1 MPSRLTAFRRAIT
14 VDLNL
19 AAIRSTLTF
28 ARASWISSR
37 SFFIDQPSIRV
48 FAFSAHQEVDVN
60 FVEKARRSDANR

>member
-1 MPSRLTAFRRAIT
+1 MPGRFAAFRTAINA
-14 VDLNL
+14 DSNL

-37 SFFIDQPSIRV
+37 SFFIDQPGIRV

-60 FVEKARRSDANR
+60 FVEKDRRSDGNR